1 MEGGTRTNIRQ
12 DFLVLVQS
20 FVAWLLSVVMPVYI
34 LVVVVGRR
42 LGVETQ
48 AGTAAEPAAEPAVKF
63 NTHHDTKSDMKN
75 NR

>member
-1 MEGGTRTNIRQ
+1 MEGGTQTNIRQ

-20 FVAWLLSVVMPVYI
+20 FVAWLLFVAMPVYI

-42 LGVETQ
+42 LEVETQ
-48 AGTAAEPAAEPAVKF
+48 AGTAAEPAVKF
-63 NTHHDTKSDMKN
+63 NTHHDTKSDMTN

>member
-48 AGTAAEPAAEPAVKF
+48 AGTAVEPAAEPAVKF